1 MVMVTVELAEP
12 LEDVRLL
19 VTDVMVDPHPPA
31 WVEVG
36 DGGCQVM
43 EELGVPRSR
52 AVTGSTV

>member
-19 VTDVMVDPHPPA
+19 ITDVMVYPHPPA
-31 WVEVG
+31 GVEVS

-43 EELGVPRSR
+43 EKLGVPRSR
-52 AVTGSTV
+52 TVTGPTV